1 MTLGLTNS
9 IKHSI
14 HESSK
19 EHTRFVNP
27 VREPTRNLIWG
38 AVNPGRTFTIMN
50 RTLQVR
56 TYSNM
61 LLTYSSTMPILDL
74 PTFGF

>member
-9 IKHSI
+9 ENRNKQKAN
-14 HESSK
+14 K
-19 EHTRFVNP
+19 EHTEFVNP
-27 VREPTRNLIWG
+27 VREPMRNLIWG
-38 AVNPGRTFTIMN
+38 AVNPGRTFTIMY
-50 RTLQVR
+50 RTLQAR
-56 TYSNM
+56 TYTTM